1 MTIPWSS
8 DEGITSFCF
17 WGYFFVK
24 KTGYRDQERVFCPS
38 IKERSCGPVRTCS
51 SVHCMSLFI
60 DAICGFYGK
69 SFRIDSGE
77 MVRCSQDLDRC
88 DFE

>member
-1 MTIPWSS
+1 
-8 DEGITSFCF
+8 
-17 WGYFFVK
+17 VK
-24 KTGYRDQERVFCPS
+24 KTGYRDQERVFCRS
-38 IKERSCGPVRTCS
+38 IKERSCEPVRARS

-60 DAICGFYGK
+60 GAICGFYGK

-88 DFE
+88 ECE